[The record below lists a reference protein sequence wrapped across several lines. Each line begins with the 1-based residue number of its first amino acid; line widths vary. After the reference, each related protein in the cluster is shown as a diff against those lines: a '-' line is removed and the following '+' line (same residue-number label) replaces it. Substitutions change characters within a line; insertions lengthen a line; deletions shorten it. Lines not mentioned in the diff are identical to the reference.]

1 MTLEHIHD
9 AVTLHVVIRI
19 RKRLKVDSKRCALDG
34 ILAPFP
40 SALGVRG
47 IPEVKFQRS
56 NNTWDFS
63 NPSENV
69 HKQHDGVTVKS
80 VLLPVTFIKA
90 NQFGNISFYRRIGGA

>member
-9 AVTLHVVIRI
+9 AVTLLVVIRI

-47 IPEVKFQRS
+47 IPEVKFRRS
-56 NNTWDFS
+56 NNTSDFS

-69 HKQHDGVTVKS
+69 HKQYGVTVKS
-80 VLLPVTFIKA
+80 ILLPVTFIKA
-90 NQFGNISFYRRIGGA
+90 NQLGNIPFYRRIGGA